1 MILHF
6 LAAKRNIYQYKSIM
20 PTAQELRERRQA
32 RIKNGARNRLEQIT
46 KTALPDDASRDYKGT
61 LTHIPADSLCIC

>member
-1 MILHF
+1 
-6 LAAKRNIYQYKSIM
+6 M

-46 KTALPDDASRDYKGT
+46 KTALPDDASRDYKGS

>member
-1 MILHF
+1 
-6 LAAKRNIYQYKSIM
+6 M

-46 KTALPDDASRDYKGT
+46 KTAIPDDTTASYKG
-61 LTHIPADSLCIC
+61 I